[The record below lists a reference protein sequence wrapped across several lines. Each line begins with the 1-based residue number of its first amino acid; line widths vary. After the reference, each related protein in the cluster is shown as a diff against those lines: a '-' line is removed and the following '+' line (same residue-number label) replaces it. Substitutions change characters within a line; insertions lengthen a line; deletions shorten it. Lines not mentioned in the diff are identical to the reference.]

1 MPYSERRLLRDRSVV
16 VKFDGTSEVMV
27 ANALKRMQAQ
37 MMGCR
42 LDARDVI
49 WAHIGF
55 QRFSPYLSTFKLL
68 DPLVTGGGETRDGEI
83 LLQAIARRT
92 TGDDDNMF

>member
-1 MPYSERRLLRDRSVV
+1 MV
-16 VKFDGTSEVMV
+16 V
-27 ANALKRMQAQ
+27 ANALKRKQAQ
-37 MMGCR
+37 VMGCM
-42 LDARDVI
+42 LDAREVI

-68 DPLVTGGGETRDGEI
+68 DPLVAGGGETRDGET